1 MIKRGKWHQS
11 KFNQWGVQMITKLSE
26 EVGNPKHIPKK
37 SQNRLFPMPT
47 LSTVLCHIISILQPN
62 LSTTHN

>member
-1 MIKRGKWHQS
+1 
-11 KFNQWGVQMITKLSE
+11 MITMLSE